1 MFLRGSPRQLLQPEA
16 EMSLALGQHPG
27 LLSQSGMVPFHCCSH
42 ASSSV
47 QFDVSAASFKGKIES
62 SPWMIINFF
71 RSCEKVSGYVYMI
84 VDVIKLF
91 SEGMHI
97 LRPAIVIGSRKMK

>member
-1 MFLRGSPRQLLQPEA
+1 
-16 EMSLALGQHPG
+16 
-27 LLSQSGMVPFHCCSH
+27 
-42 ASSSV
+42 
-47 QFDVSAASFKGKIES
+47 
-62 SPWMIINFF
+62 MIINFF

-97 LRPAIVIGSRKMK
+97 LRPASRNRQPENEVNRNLVAMNPIRFWNLTHGHCVRRQLW